1 MTAFYMVYGL
11 YWVLIQYF
19 FLFYEI
25 CIFLTGYIDFIY
37 NLLMIKPVLCDH
49 LLEHWVSEWLLFN
62 TNSAI
67 FQLYHGENKLFLDEK
82 MMMTPLY

>member
-1 MTAFYMVYGL
+1 MWPSIIYSWSNLSYVT
-11 YWVLIQYF
+11 
-19 FLFYEI
+19 
-25 CIFLTGYIDFIY
+25 IY

-82 MMMTPLY
+82 MMMTALY